1 MQAAQLRGSE
11 AWPFAE
17 GGFQFEN
24 TLRNARLEAGPEG
37 GKLPKAHKTGTT
49 IVGVVFKDGIVL
61 GADTRATS
69 NTVVDKNCAKIHYVS
84 ARERGQ
90 LALVGMARGA
100 GGWRKGGRKGGR
112 ERSHGWCPTPLPC
125 RPFG

>member
-1 MQAAQLRGSE
+1 MQAAALRGSE

-24 TLRNARLEAGPEG
+24 TLRNAQLLAGAAG
-37 GKLPKAHKTGTT
+37 SKLPKAHKTGTT
-49 IVGVVFKDGIVL
+49 IVGVVFKDGVVL

-84 ARERGQ
+84 ARGGER
-90 LALVGMARGA
+90 A
-100 GGWRKGGRKGGR
+100 GGGGR
-112 ERSHGWCPTPLPC
+112 ERRALFASLEASG
-125 RPFG
+125 RD